1 MVLVPAAKVK
11 SPAEVLAKKEK
22 SSELVEKERIIVI
35 DVLIIQTMKARKNI
49 QHNELVAD
57 VIQRSNTFQAQ
68 PLQIKKRI
76 EHLIGCDYI
85 KRDENDRNN
94 YIYLP

>member
-1 MVLVPAAKVK
+1 MK
-11 SPAEVLAKKEK
+11 
-22 SSELVEKERIIVI
+22 VI
-35 DVLIIQTMKARKNI
+35 DALIVQTMKARKNM

-57 VIQRSNTFQAQ
+57 IIQRSKTFQAQ

-76 EHLIGCDYI
+76 EDLIGRDYI
-85 KRDENDRNN
+85 KRDENDRKN